1 MPTNHGRLSAG
12 LMKITRG
19 TPSQPILRCGRR
31 REATGAPSVR
41 STVVHAAP
49 ASDPGTP
56 LRANLDSADCDH
68 ALWRGCGRCRVR
80 RCSAVTPGGSGGEQR
95 DERDGPAVIV
105 RDLHREGPVRPLE
118 DVHYGADGARNQPFV
133 VQGIDVRDSFQ
144 ALHECQISDPLR
156 HRVLMFAFWSPVRN
170 ISALHYRYGDEWR
183 ERNTQLA
190 RRTPGKLPD
199 PRPPDLLIQC
209 RRSALIDAL
218 DFIHGRFWDVVG
230 KPLPVDHRRW
240 NSSTER

>member
-1 MPTNHGRLSAG
+1 M
-12 LMKITRG
+12 
-19 TPSQPILRCGRR
+19 
-31 REATGAPSVR
+31 
-41 STVVHAAP
+41 
-49 ASDPGTP
+49 
-56 LRANLDSADCDH
+56 
-68 ALWRGCGRCRVR
+68 
-80 RCSAVTPGGSGGEQR
+80 SGGEQR

-133 VQGIDVRDSFQ
+133 VLGIDVRDSFQ
-144 ALHECQISDPLR
+144 ALHESQISDPLR

-170 ISALHYRYGDEWR
+170 ISALHYQYGDEWR